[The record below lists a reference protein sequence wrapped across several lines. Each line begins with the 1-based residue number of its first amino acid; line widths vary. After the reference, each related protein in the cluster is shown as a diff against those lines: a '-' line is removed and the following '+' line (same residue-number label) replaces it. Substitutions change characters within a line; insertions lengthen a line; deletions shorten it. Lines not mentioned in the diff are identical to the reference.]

1 MGLNNYFS
9 IYNYY
14 ETDYMLKTIFLVY
27 YLLFINAPYL
37 GLPGLTLGAHLK
49 DVSKYKLLN
58 SQNNNITINKFMN
71 IQSAEN

>member
-1 MGLNNYFS
+1 
-9 IYNYY
+9 
-14 ETDYMLKTIFLVY
+14 MLKTIFLVY

-37 GLPGLTLGAHLK
+37 GPPGQTLGAHLK